1 MIAPGVCSTP
11 LTLYTPGI
19 KIIVLSVTVAPSVT
33 ITSNPS
39 PARPGVLNNFIATAT
54 NGGGTP
60 TYQWRRNGTDQPG
73 ATSANWSAS
82 GLHPY
87 DKISCVVTSSD
98 PCASP
103 KNATSNEIVVN
114 FPTGI
119 DDVEKGEMMLYPNPN
134 DGRFTIDI
142 PLAPFKGGI
151 DAIEVVNVVGQ
162 VVFKSQIPDAIP
174 IAIGTKFQVT
184 LPETVV
190 SGVYLLR
197 VKSGDEVKT
206 MKFTVQR

>member
-1 MIAPGVCSTP
+1 
-11 LTLYTPGI
+11 
-19 KIIVLSVTVAPSVT
+19 
-33 ITSNPS
+33 
-39 PARPGVLNNFIATAT
+39 
-54 NGGGTP
+54 
-60 TYQWRRNGTDQPG
+60 
-73 ATSANWSAS
+73 
-82 GLHPY
+82 
-87 DKISCVVTSSD
+87 
-98 PCASP
+98 
-103 KNATSNEIVVN
+103 
-114 FPTGI
+114 
-119 DDVEKGEMMLYPNPN
+119 MLYPNPN